1 MSGGTRRAG
10 GAQSVRGV
18 NYSTSPLLASKTPP
32 WRSRFLVLLVGLGFV
47 VLIARALYVQVLHAD
62 FFQKKGEERYA
73 STLDLPANRGR
84 ILDRNGQLL
93 AISVYAPTVSINP
106 QQFKASDE
114 EKRELVALLGIKAR
128 SWTPSWPTTAPMPC
142 SSARSMAAWPSRSA
156 PCASRA

>member
-1 MSGGTRRAG
+1 
-10 GAQSVRGV
+10 VRGV

-32 WRSRFLVLLVGLGFV
+32 WRSRFLVLLVGWASRADRAGALCAGA
-47 VLIARALYVQVLHAD
+47 ARRLLPEEGRGALRLHA
-62 FFQKKGEERYA
+62 G
-73 STLDLPANRGR
+73 LPANRGR

-114 EKRELVALLGIKAR
+114 QKRAVALLGIKAG
-128 SWTPSWPTTAPMPC
+128 SWTPSWPTTAPMRC

-156 PCASRA
+156 PWASRA